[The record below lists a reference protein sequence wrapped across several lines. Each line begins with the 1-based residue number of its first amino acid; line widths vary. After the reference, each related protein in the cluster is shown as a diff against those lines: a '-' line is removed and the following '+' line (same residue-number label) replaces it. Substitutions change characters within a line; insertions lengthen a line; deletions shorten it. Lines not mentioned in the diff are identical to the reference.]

1 MSCGALPPTFRLLDA
16 YVGWDEASVI
26 GLVGLDDSEKG
37 LRLAPLGG
45 GGGSV
50 SLTEL
55 NPLIPPPRLAYD
67 CSACTWYLATP
78 SPPTSRV
85 MRLDPCDCRWTQ
97 VRITEDRAPGSIDA
111 IGSHRHTLAAADTDG
126 GRVWVWSRPRL
137 RGESARI
144 LSIFDINRP
153 VAIAFASACELLIAT
168 DDGERIVRTS
178 LSGCMLGEL
187 PGGAWPSDERVVRL
201 AATSQGTIWAVTR
214 TSAGGY
220 NLWKL
225 ECDSTGFTPATIEEL
240 AEATVDTGLT
250 LVTPEGFCLRC
261 RRSDSDSGQGCFSW
275 YGRELDDPPD
285 TAAAAASY
293 VAQGQLL
300 TTAIDSGV
308 PRCRWHRVRIEA
320 EVPWGTSIEVAV
332 ATSDSDQ
339 PDDQGVGDPSWPGF
353 PTGNPHPDDWQTLVA
368 GSQDVL
374 VDQPPGRFLFVRI
387 RLSGDGTSTPR
398 VRRVRLDFPRS
409 TSLEFLPAVYREDAR
424 AEDFTERF
432 LSLFDATYEGL
443 DRAVERF
450 PALLDSQ
457 RVPAEALPWLGRFL
471 DLVIDPAWE
480 VERRRRILAELPT
493 LFPLRGTLEGLLTAI
508 RLVFDVE
515 PVIQE
520 TGLARAWGAVTASAT
535 VSSGEV
541 SPLAA
546 RLRTVRL
553 FGRSRARFR
562 VGSSPLAGA
571 PLRSYG
577 NPDLD
582 PLTADAHRFR
592 VLMPAEAV
600 PTGAHR
606 DRLERLIE
614 SQKPAHTVASIRVG
628 GVDGLAVGPE
638 LNVGIDTRLVAP
650 GPPILGADGT
660 VRLSRMSI
668 LRGGS
673 RTARHGPVV
682 GQNTVLSTTC

>member
-16 YVGWDEASVI
+16 FVGWDEFSVI
-26 GLVGLDDSEKG
+26 GLVGLGDPGQG

-55 NPLIPPPRLAYD
+55 NPLIPPPRLTYD
-67 CSACTWYLATP
+67 CSTCSWYLATP
-78 SPPTSRV
+78 APPTSRV
-85 MRLDPCDCRWTQ
+85 LRLDPCDCRWTQ
-97 VRITEDRAPGSIDA
+97 VRITEGRAPGSLDA
-111 IGSHRHTLAAADTDG
+111 IAVHRHTIAAADTGG

-144 LSIFDINRP
+144 QSVFEVNRP
-153 VAIAFASACELLIAT
+153 VAIAFASACALLIAI

-178 LSGCMLGEL
+178 LSGCIHAEL
-187 PGGAWPSDERVVRL
+187 PRGAWQSDERVVRL

-214 TSAGGY
+214 TPAGGY

-225 ECDSTGFTPATIEEL
+225 ECGSSRFEPATIVEL
-240 AEATVDTGLT
+240 AEATVDTGLA
-250 LVTPEGFCLRC
+250 LVTPEGFCLSC
-261 RRSDSDSGQGCFSW
+261 RRSDSESGRRCFSW

-285 TAAAAASY
+285 GTATAVSY
-293 VAQGQLL
+293 VSQGQLL

-308 PRCRWHRVRIEA
+308 PRCRWHRARVEA
-320 EVPWGTSIEVAV
+320 EVPWGTSIELAV
-332 ATSDSDQ
+332 ASSDMDQ
-339 PDDQGVGDPSWPGF
+339 PDDQGVADAAWPGF
-353 PTGNPHPDDWQTLVA
+353 PTGTPHPDDWQTLVA

-374 VDQPPGRFLFVRI
+374 VDQPPGRFLFVRL
-387 RLSGDGTSTPR
+387 RLSGDGTATPR
-398 VRRVRLDFPRS
+398 VRRIRLDFPRS

-432 LSLFDATYEGL
+432 LSLFDATYEDL
-443 DRAVERF
+443 DRAVDRF
-450 PALLDSQ
+450 PAVLDSQ
-457 RVPAEALPWLGRFL
+457 GVPAEALPWLGRFL

-493 LFPLRGTLEGLLTAI
+493 LFPLRGTLQGLMIAI

-520 TGLARAWGAVTASAT
+520 VGLARAWGAVTASAA
-535 VSSGEV
+535 VGSCEV
-541 SPLAA
+541 TPLAA
-546 RLRTVRL
+546 RLNTVRL

-562 VGSSPLAGA
+562 VGSSPLSKA

-592 VLMPAEAV
+592 VLMPAAAV
-600 PTGAHR
+600 PSGAHR
-606 DRLERLIE
+606 DRLERLVE
-614 SQKPAHTVASIRVG
+614 SQKPAHTIASIRVG
-628 GVDGLAVGPE
+628 GIDGFVVGPE